1 MSEEK
6 QVKKN
11 FIKIIS
17 YLMNK
22 TFLQMIK
29 QHHDVCSKKN
39 KGINR
44 KVAACASLKQNV
56 KLYLK
61 EFFWEGI
68 IRK

>member
-22 TFLQMIK
+22 TFFQMIK
-29 QHHDVCSKKN
+29 QHNDVCSKKN
-39 KGINR
+39 KGI
-44 KVAACASLKQNV
+44 K
-56 KLYLK
+56 KLCQYLDTANSHV
-61 EFFWEGI
+61 
-68 IRK
+68 